1 MINGLASSLS
11 EEDPKKKEKEI
22 NPFSLF
28 SCIDRGVSL
37 NINLRL
43 CLWIPSTPSCCSKSL
58 QSLVRL
64 ACPKEMQYI
73 ALIPKF
79 STKHFFAK
87 HINTIPENS

>member
-1 MINGLASSLS
+1 VYQKRT
-11 EEDPKKKEKEI
+11 KKKAKEI
-22 NPFSLF
+22 YPFSLF
-28 SCIDRGVSL
+28 SGIDQGVSL

-79 STKHFFAK
+79 STIHFFAK
-87 HINTIPENS
+87 NINMNTRKS